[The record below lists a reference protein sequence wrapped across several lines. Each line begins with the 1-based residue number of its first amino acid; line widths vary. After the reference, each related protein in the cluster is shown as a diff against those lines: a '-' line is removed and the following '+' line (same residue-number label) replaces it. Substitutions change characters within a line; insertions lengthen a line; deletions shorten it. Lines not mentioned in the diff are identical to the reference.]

1 MDGEVDCKDTLDGRQ
16 IAHHQH
22 LDDQWGG
29 LTVANQLPDQK
40 LPLSAEPKPKIHP
53 RASCPLAFSSQ
64 KILSQH
70 VQRNHPS
77 QTLLRP
83 SIGDQLQPEDPCPDN
98 QNQQQRYSNPH
109 SPSDKPEGCKAK
121 DRLQPLLKSKAEED
135 FKGLLLLTQR
145 TSGGFWGA

>member
-1 MDGEVDCKDTLDGRQ
+1 MDCKDTLDGRQ
-16 IAHHQH
+16 IVHHQH

-29 LTVANQLPDQK
+29 LTVANPLPDQK
-40 LPLSAEPKPKIHP
+40 LPLSAEPKPKSHP
-53 RASCPLAFSSQ
+53 CASCSLAFSSQ
-64 KILSQH
+64 KFLSQH
-70 VQRNHPS
+70 VQCNHPS

-83 SIGDQLQPEDPCPDN
+83 SARDHLQPEDPCPGS

-135 FKGLLLLTQR
+135 FKGLLLFTQK
-145 TSGGFWGA
+145 TNGGFWGA